1 MSTTPPTLNTASAR
15 EMLAAARERQASPT
29 SAPVE
34 ATEPAAVAT
43 PEPVREAVAA
53 PPAPAPVPAPTPAP
67 APAPA
72 KLTMAGLLDPIRSDI
87 ARALPKRVDSERFIE
102 AALIELRSLDLSD
115 ISSKEIRR
123 GVMRLAHL
131 GLEPGLAQLV
141 NLFPQKNKARQC
153 TELVPRPTYR
163 GVIELARRSGE
174 VRTVI
179 AKVIYAEEQFETWV
193 DDAGEHLKHRPVLA
207 PQSPMIGAY
216 AYATGNDGRL
226 LAMVT
231 LSVADIEARRAYSRR
246 ANAGA
251 WVEHYEAMAR
261 KTAILAL
268 APFLPLSPEQA
279 GIFEAPDASPVFEA
293 PGAGDGAPD
302 MPQAT
307 SPAPEPAPAATDA
320 SSGSAAASGTRSQR
334 RAPVP
339 A

>member
-15 EMLAAARERQASPT
+15 EMLAAARERQAPPA

-34 ATEPAAVAT
+34 ATEPAAAAAPVPQAPA
-43 PEPVREAVAA
+43 PEPVATT
-53 PPAPAPVPAPTPAP
+53 PAPTPTPAP
-67 APAPA
+67 APA
-72 KLTMAGLLDPIRSDI
+72 KRTMAGLLDPIRSDI

-102 AALIELRSLDLSD
+102 AVLIELRSLDLSD
-115 ISSKEIRR
+115 ISPMEIRR

-141 NLFPQKNKARQC
+141 NLYPQKNRSRQC

-179 AKVIYAEEQFETWV
+179 AKVIYAEEQFEMWT

-207 PQSPMIGAY
+207 PQTPLIGAY
-216 AYATGNDGRL
+216 AYATGNDGNL
-226 LAMVT
+226 IALVA
-231 LSVADIEARRAYSRR
+231 LSIDDIEARRAYSRR

-279 GIFEAPDASPVFEA
+279 GVFEAPDASPVFES
-293 PGAGDGAPD
+293 PVIGDGVAGVA
-302 MPQAT
+302 QAT
-307 SPAPEPAPAATDA
+307 SPAPEPASPENTTPPA
-320 SSGSAAASGTRSQR
+320 TRSQR

>member
-1 MSTTPPTLNTASAR
+1 MSTTPPTLNPASAR
-15 EMLAAARERQASPT
+15 EMLAAARERQASPAG
-29 SAPVE
+29 APADAAQPT
-34 ATEPAAVAT
+34 ATAV
-43 PEPVREAVAA
+43 PEPTRE
-53 PPAPAPVPAPTPAP
+53 PVTPAP
-67 APAPA
+67 APSPAPA
-72 KLTMAGLLDPIRSDI
+72 KRTMAGLLDPIRADI
-87 ARALPKRVDSERFIE
+87 ARALPRRADPERFIE
-102 AALIELRSLDLSD
+102 AVLIELRSLDLGD
-115 ISSKEIRR
+115 ITPMEIRR
-123 GVMRLAHL
+123 VVMRLAHL

-141 NLFPQKNKARQC
+141 NLYPQKNRARQC

-174 VRTVI
+174 VCTVI
-179 AKVIYAEEQFETWV
+179 AKIIYAEEQFETWV

-226 LAMVT
+226 LALVT
-231 LSVADIEARRAYSRR
+231 LSIADIEARRAYSRR

-251 WVEHYEAMAR
+251 WVEHREAMAR

-268 APFLPLSPEQA
+268 APFLPLSPEQT
-279 GIFEAPDASPVFEA
+279 GIVEAPDASPVFEA
-293 PGAGDGAPD
+293 PVAGDGAPD

-307 SPAPEPAPAATDA
+307 SPAPEPAPVATDA
-320 SSGSAAASGTRSQR
+320 SSGSAAASGTRNQR